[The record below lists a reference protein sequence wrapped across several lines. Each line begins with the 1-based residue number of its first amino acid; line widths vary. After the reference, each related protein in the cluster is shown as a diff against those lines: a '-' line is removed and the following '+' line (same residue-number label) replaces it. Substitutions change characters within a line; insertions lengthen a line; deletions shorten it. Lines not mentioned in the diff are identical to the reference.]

1 MFGNCGL
8 PKEQAWEIA
17 PIARGKT
24 TADEVEDRLILAIA
38 RGKKAPG
45 ERITESE
52 VAAAFNVSRVPA
64 REAMQKLQLRG
75 VLVGGPD
82 QRGLRIA
89 DFGEKRIADLFE
101 LRLAIETIF
110 FRHVMRPGGDR
121 KPLVRDLKE
130 ILKTMASLSGSEDLV
145 ALGSIDLEFHRTVA
159 RHSGN
164 ELAVEIWEGLA
175 QHMMIVFCRDWANA
189 SDRTGEVHLHARLID
204 FIQDGDPEHINET
217 LLNHFATPLARA
229 RRGAA

>member
-1 MFGNCGL
+1 MSKQQL
-8 PKEQAWEIA
+8 WEVA

-38 RGKKAPG
+38 QGKKVPG

-64 REAMQKLQLRG
+64 REAMQKLQIRG

-82 QRGLRIA
+82 QRGLRVA
-89 DFGEKRIADLFE
+89 DFGEKRIGELFE

-110 FRHVMRPGGDR
+110 FQHVMREGVAR
-121 KPLVRDLKE
+121 EALVRDLKQV
-130 ILKTMASLSGSEDLV
+130 LNTMASLSGSGDLV
-145 ALGSIDLEFHRTVA
+145 ALGSIDLEFHRAVA

-189 SDRTGEVHLHARLID
+189 ADRTGEVHLHARLID
-204 FIQDGDPEHINET
+204 FIREGDPEDINSV
-217 LLNHFATPLARA
+217 LLEHFATPLARS
-229 RRGAA
+229 RRFSG

>member
-1 MFGNCGL
+1 MPREL
-8 PKEQAWEIA
+8 SWEVA

-24 TADEVEDRLILAIA
+24 TADEVEERLILAIA

-45 ERITESE
+45 ERITEAE

-64 REAMQKLQLRG
+64 REAMQKLQIRG
-75 VLVGGPD
+75 ILVGGPD

-89 DFGEKRIADLFE
+89 DFGERRIAELFE

-121 KPLVRDLKE
+121 RPLVRDLKE
-130 ILKTMASLSGSEDLV
+130 ILKTMASLSGSDDLV

-175 QHMMIVFCRDWANA
+175 QHFMIVFCRDWANA
-189 SDRTGEVHLHARLID
+189 ADRTGEVHLHARLID
-204 FIQDGDPEHINET
+204 FIEHGDPAQIAEALI
-217 LLNHFATPLARA
+217 NHFATPLARTKS
-229 RRGAA
+229 GAA